1 MRFVFDIDGT
11 LCFDGRL
18 IDQTIIDTLLQLQH
32 DGHELIFAS
41 ARPIRDLLPVLPSVF
56 HQHTLIGANGAMIS
70 QQSKISVIKPIH
82 TDTYHHIF
90 KIIQK
95 YELDYIIDDDW
106 NYAAQLDA
114 ENAIFE
120 RLDPHKLA
128 SCIDVANIDTPIK
141 IILLNID
148 PAQITTILDELDKYH
163 QELDMIHHSNEYNI
177 DITAQNINKYT
188 ALQYIFDADVKYI
201 AFGND
206 HNDIVMLQ
214 HASSGY
220 IIGPSEA
227 YTHAIL
233 KLDKIKHIN
242 NNAQAICKVLKSYK

>member
-32 DGHELIFAS
+32 AGHELIFAS

-82 TDTYHHIF
+82 TDTYHHIL

-128 SCIDVANIDTPIK
+128 VV
-141 IILLNID
+141 L
-148 PAQITTILDELDKYH
+148 
-163 QELDMIHHSNEYNI
+163 
-177 DITAQNINKYT
+177 
-188 ALQYIFDADVKYI
+188 
-201 AFGND
+201 
-206 HNDIVMLQ
+206 MLQ
-214 HASSGY
+214 ISTHQSRSFYKYRPGTNYNY
-220 IIGPSEA
+220 IRRA
-227 YTHAIL
+227 
-233 KLDKIKHIN
+233 K
-242 NNAQAICKVLKSYK
+242 

>member
-1 MRFVFDIDGT
+1 MN
-11 LCFDGRL
+11 LYL
-18 IDQTIIDTLLQLQH
+18 
-32 DGHELIFAS
+32 
-41 ARPIRDLLPVLPSVF
+41 

-82 TDTYHHIF
+82 TDTYHHIL

-141 IILLNID
+141 VILLNID
-148 PAQITTILDELDKYH
+148 PAQITTIL
-163 QELDMIHHSNEYNI
+163 
-177 DITAQNINKYT
+177 
-188 ALQYIFDADVKYI
+188 DVKYI

>member
-1 MRFVFDIDGT
+1 MEFHILVYIIYIIGSNVCDAKGT
-11 LCFDGRL
+11 L
-18 IDQTIIDTLLQLQH
+18 
-32 DGHELIFAS
+32 
-41 ARPIRDLLPVLPSVF
+41 
-56 HQHTLIGANGAMIS
+56 
-70 QQSKISVIKPIH
+70 
-82 TDTYHHIF
+82 
-90 KIIQK
+90 
-95 YELDYIIDDDW
+95 
-106 NYAAQLDA
+106 
-114 ENAIFE
+114 
-120 RLDPHKLA
+120 
-128 SCIDVANIDTPIK
+128 
-141 IILLNID
+141 
-148 PAQITTILDELDKYH
+148 
-163 QELDMIHHSNEYNI
+163 EYNI